1 MKSSPRPDP
10 LKLVLCCLTLL
21 LAPLP
26 AAAAPPEGFDARAET
41 LRARAG
47 VPGMAIAIVENGR
60 TTLASGYG
68 VRQLGRPER
77 VDAATIFPTGS
88 TGKAFTSAGLAL
100 LVDEGRIGW
109 DDKVIDHLPWFRM
122 YDPYVTRE
130 MTVRDLL
137 VHRSGLGLGA
147 GDLLFVPRTNLS
159 RRESVRRLAHI
170 KPATSFRSGYAYDNI
185 LYMVAGQLIEE
196 VTGQTWE
203 AYTTE
208 RLFRRAGMAVTT
220 SDSAPRYATVNRAY
234 PHARLNG
241 GLRGAG
247 DVERLDERDELGRNA
262 APAGGIASSA
272 GDMARWI
279 QIQLAQGTLP
289 GGGRLWSEAQAREMW
304 KPVVLQPIS
313 DPPASLALTKPNFD
327 TYALGWDVSDY
338 RGAKIVSHGGAVFGF
353 LTTVV
358 LIPEKNIGFAVMI
371 NSEDGHLIR
380 GIMYELMDHYL
391 GLPRTDWPER
401 WAAVAKGRVAAG
413 LQALKA
419 VQAKP
424 AKVGPSLPLTRYAG
438 DYTDPWYGNIAVRR
452 AGGRLSIDF
461 KSTPRMSGPLEHWQ
475 YDTFITRFTDKSIEP
490 AYVTFGLD
498 ADGKVERV
506 TMKPV
511 SPLADFSY
519 DYQDLLFTPATAAAA
534 GAR

>member
-1 MKSSPRPDP
+1 MFSYPET
-10 LKLVLCCLTLL
+10 LKLVLCGLL
-21 LAPLP
+21 LTAPLP
-26 AAAAPPEGFDARAET
+26 AAAAPPENFDARVET
-41 LRARAG
+41 LRKRAG
-47 VPGMAIAIVENGR
+47 VPGMAVTIVEDGK
-60 TTLASGYG
+60 TTLARGFG
-68 VRQLGRPER
+68 VRQLGAAAP

-100 LVDEGRIGW
+100 LVDQGRIKW
-109 DDKVIDHLPWFRM
+109 DDRVIDHLPWFRM

-159 RRESVRRLAHI
+159 RRETVKRLAFI

-203 AYTTE
+203 AFT
-208 RLFRRAGMAVTT
+208 RDNVLKPAGMTVTT
-220 SDSAPRYATVNRAY
+220 SDAAPRFATANRAF

-262 APAGGIASSA
+262 APAGGMASSA
-272 GDMARWI
+272 IDLARWLS
-279 QIQLAQGTLP
+279 IQLARGKLP
-289 GGGRLWSEAQAREMW
+289 GGGRLFSEARSAEMW
-304 KPVVLQPIS
+304 TPVVLQPNS
-313 DPPASLALTKPNFD
+313 PLPEPLRATQPLFD
-327 TYALGWDVSDY
+327 TYALGWDVQDY
-338 RGAKIVSHGGAVFGF
+338 RGARIVSHGGAVFGF
-353 LTTVV
+353 LSTVV
-358 LIPEKNIGFAVMI
+358 MIPERQVGFSILI

-380 GIMYELMDHYL
+380 GLTYELLDHYL
-391 GLPRTDWPER
+391 DAPARTADARWPET
-401 WAAVAKGRVAAG
+401 WAAFAKTRVDAG
-413 LQALKA
+413 LKALA
-419 VQAKP
+419 ASRATP
-424 AKVGPSLPLTRYAG
+424 AKVGPSLALARYAG
-438 DYTDPWYGNIAVRR
+438 DYVDPWYGRIAVRPV
-452 AGGRLSIDF
+452 GGKLTIDF
-461 KSTPRMSGPLEHWQ
+461 KSTPRMAGTLEHWQ
-475 YDTFITRFTDKSIEP
+475 YDSFVTRFADKAIEP

-506 TMKPV
+506 TMKAV

-519 DYQDLLFTPATAAAA
+519 DYHDLLFTPVREEAK
-534 GAR
+534 

>member
-1 MKSSPRPDP
+1 MLSVRLRPFGP
-10 LKLVLCCLTLL
+10 ILGCILL
-21 LAPLP
+21 LTSVAV
-26 AAAAPPEGFDARAET
+26 AAEPPVGFNARADA
-41 LRARAG
+41 LREKAG
-47 VPGMAIAIVENGR
+47 VPGMAISVVEGGR
-60 TTLASGYG
+60 ATLAQGYG
-68 VRQLGRPER
+68 VRRLGTSDR
-77 VDAATIFPTGS
+77 VDADTIFPTGS

-130 MTVRDLL
+130 ITVRDLL

-159 RRESVRRLAHI
+159 RRESVRRLASI
-170 KPATSFRSGYAYDNI
+170 KPATSFRSGYAYDNV

-196 VTGQTWE
+196 VTGKTWE
-203 AYTTE
+203 TYTSE
-208 RLFRRAGMAVTT
+208 RLFRRAGMTVTT
-220 SDSAPRYATVNRAY
+220 SDAEPRFATANRAY

-247 DVERLDERDELGRNA
+247 DVERLDERDELGRTA

-272 GDMARWI
+272 NDMARWMT
-279 QIQLAQGTLP
+279 IQLAAGALPAGT
-289 GGGRLWSEAQAREMW
+289 RLWSEAQAREMW
-304 KPVVLQPIS
+304 NPVVLQPVR
-313 DPPASLALTKPNFD
+313 DPPPSLAATKPNFA
-327 TYALGWDVSDY
+327 TYALGWDVRDY
-338 RGAKIVSHGGAVFGF
+338 RGTKIVSHGGAVFGF
-353 LTTVV
+353 LSTVV
-358 LIPEKNIGFAVMI
+358 LIPEKNVGFTILI

-380 GIMYELMDHYL
+380 GLMYELLDHYL
-391 GLPRTDWPER
+391 GLPKTDWPER
-401 WAAVAKGRVAAG
+401 YAAVAKQRIDAG
-413 LQALKA
+413 LKTLGTAQAA
-419 VQAKP
+419 P
-424 AKVGPSLPLTRYAG
+424 AKVGPSLALTRYVG
-438 DYTDPWYGNIAVRR
+438 DYVDPWYGPIEVRE

-475 YDTFITRFTDKSIEP
+475 YDSFRTRFTDKTIEP
-490 AYVTFGLD
+490 AFVTFGLD

-519 DYQDLLFTPATAAAA
+519 DYQDLLFTPARK
-534 GAR
+534 ARQ

>member
-1 MKSSPRPDP
+1 MKSSPRPEA
-10 LKLVLCCLTLL
+10 LRLLLCCLMLL
-21 LAPLP
+21 SPLR
-26 AAAAPPEGFDARAET
+26 AAAAPPEGFDGRVET
-41 LRARAG
+41 LRAKAG
-47 VPGMAIAIVENGR
+47 VPGVSIAIVENGR
-60 TTLASGYG
+60 TTLARGYG

-159 RRESVRRLAHI
+159 RRESVRRLAYI

-203 AYTTE
+203 AYTRD
-208 RLFRRAGMAVTT
+208 RLFRRAGMTVST
-220 SDSAPRYATVNRAY
+220 SDADPRFATANRAY

-272 GDMARWI
+272 SDLARWLA
-279 QIQLAQGTLP
+279 IQLGQGALP
-289 GGGRLWSEAQAREMW
+289 EGGRLWSDAQAREMW
-304 KPVVLQPIS
+304 TPVVLQPVR
-313 DPPASLALTKPNFD
+313 DPPPSLAATKPNFA
-327 TYALGWDVSDY
+327 TYALGWDVRDY

-353 LTTVV
+353 LSTVV
-358 LIPEKNIGFAVMI
+358 LIPEKNVGFSILI

-380 GIMYELMDHYL
+380 GLMYELMDHYL

-401 WAAVAKGRVAAG
+401 YAAVSRARVEAG
-413 LQALKA
+413 LKALGTAQAR
-419 VQAKP
+419 P
-424 AKVGPSLPLTRYAG
+424 AKVGPSLPIPRYAG
-438 DYTDPWYGNIAVRR
+438 SYVDPWYGTIDVRQVGR
-452 AGGRLSIDF
+452 RLSIDF
-461 KSTPRMSGPLEHWQ
+461 KSTPRMSGPLEHYQ
-475 YDTFITRFTDKSIEP
+475 YDTFITRFTDKAIEP

-519 DYQDLLFTPATAAAA
+519 DYQDLLFTPAKAA
-534 GAR
+534 R